1 MKKQYTKKQITEA
14 IAYWKKQLKM
24 MNESMGFGKKYDH
37 TDPKLGDM
45 YDDSPYG
52 PSLTWGELKEIGD
65 KAMSDN
71 DLVDNV
77 ALICG
82 PNDVAFGEGIC
93 FVDVDKDR
101 GNTLVFSIAGY

>member
-14 IAYWKKQLKM
+14 IAYWKKQLKK

-37 TDPKLGDM
+37 TDPSLGDK
-45 YDDSPYG
+45 YTNSAYG

-65 KAMSDN
+65 KAMSD
-71 DLVDNV
+71 DDIVDNI

-82 PNDVAFGEGIC
+82 PDDVAFGEGVC
-93 FVDVDKDR
+93 YLDVDKNVE
-101 GNTLVFSIAGY
+101 NTLVFSIAGY